1 MLGTCPITD
10 VHQLWNWDENIIPHC
25 LIGNSLKNYTR
36 HRNYPETLLCHDM
49 KGGYLDEERLDG
61 CEVTDSTAPF
71 IFFHWWYIDI
81 FVYFS
86 HHFVTIPPLGWINQA
101 HMHGVIVLGTVITE
115 WHSGADICKEFLKN
129 EDSVTKT
136 VKKLVNIA
144 VKYNFE
150 GWLINI
156 ENKIEA
162 ESIIYL
168 DLFLR
173 TLTNEMRQTIGER
186 SRVIWYDSVTVDG
199 ELKWQNELNDKNQRW
214 FDITDGIFLNYIW
227 NVKQL
232 STSAIRAKHRHR
244 NIFVGIDCFGRGCH
258 GGGGWNCHEAFMYPR
273 QNNLSI
279 ALFAP
284 GWIVETMPSR
294 EIIINSLRF
303 WDRLITFVR
312 PHPLTTL
319 PIDTDFSSGYQY
331 RDTCKYYNLAEAK
344 MQPFYLASGVFPE
357 SSGVHIVLQGST
369 LHRLF
374 MTNLCLNGDY
384 TVKIDC
390 DETLQLMLW
399 KKDNDKEMIKCIE
412 DKVEG
417 VKNAWN
423 FHAMDEII
431 VGIGLRSPNCCA
443 ILRSFIFRRQLNLG
457 ILSKEL

>member
-162 ESIIYL
+162 ESIICL

-303 WDRLITFVR
+303 WDRLITFIR